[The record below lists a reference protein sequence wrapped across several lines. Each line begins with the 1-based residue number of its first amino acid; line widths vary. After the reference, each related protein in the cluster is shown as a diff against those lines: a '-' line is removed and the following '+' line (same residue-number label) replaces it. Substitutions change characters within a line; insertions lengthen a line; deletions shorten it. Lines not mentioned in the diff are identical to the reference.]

1 MLSNNIKNSLSN
13 DWDSQHTKEKI
24 SDSIE
29 DLKIQQNRLENF
41 FRKMQKYNEKLFDR
55 CVSSQMTEDFTRA
68 KMYANEC
75 VKVRKIAALVLKSQ
89 LSLEVIST
97 RLEIIREFVSE

>member
-1 MLSNNIKNSLSN
+1 
-13 DWDSQHTKEKI
+13 
-24 SDSIE
+24 
-29 DLKIQQNRLENF
+29 
-41 FRKMQKYNEKLFDR
+41 MQKYNEKLFDR

>member
-1 MLSNNIKNSLSN
+1 LISNNIKNSLSN

-29 DLKIQQNRLENF
+29 DLKIQQNRLENI

-89 LSLEVIST
+89 LFLEVIST
-97 RLEIIREFVSE
+97 RLEIIREFGSE